1 MKKQISLLC
10 ALSLLASL
18 VACGGDGG
26 SGSDTT
32 TSPTGTTE
40 PAETTVSDAE
50 KYGYIAPDVPEGL
63 DYEGRGFGIAYPN
76 WSAYRTYYFADEE
89 IGETVNDACCKR
101 MSYVE
106 EKLNID
112 IVPYNFGDG
121 LETAKLVN
129 QTVMAGLDEYSI
141 FLTHNYIGC
150 IAILTS

>member
-50 KYGYIAPDVPEGL
+50 KIRLHRSRRPRRARLRGPRVRHRLPEL
-63 DYEGRGFGIAYPN
+63 ERLPHLLLFRRGDRRDGQRRLLQAHVICRGKAQHRHR
-76 WSAYRTYYFADEE
+76 SLQLRRRTRNGE
-89 IGETVNDACCKR
+89 IGQSDRYGGT
-101 MSYVE
+101 
-106 EKLNID
+106 
-112 IVPYNFGDG
+112 
-121 LETAKLVN
+121 
-129 QTVMAGLDEYSI
+129 
-141 FLTHNYIGC
+141 
-150 IAILTS
+150 